1 VMSFLLIRVSGVL
14 LLEKSISR
22 RRPGYEAYVER
33 TNAFFPG
40 PPKRPA

>member
-1 VMSFLLIRVSGVL
+1 MSFLLIRVSGV

-40 PPKRPA
+40 PPKRRA